1 MSDVNHGESE
11 ACDESLDELKKFLQ
25 DGCGCTLGPKNG
37 PCCQQFPEETVLFNV
52 NNCLELS
59 SLELDL
65 VILTSIQA
73 FTRSD
78 CIGGKRSPRCTFYF
92 QSKPICKEMFLQ
104 FYGIS
109 YSRFRR
115 LKEHY
120 EQHGISPRQH
130 GNTKRLPQNTL
141 PQSTIEDVHSF
152 LANYVEENAIVL
164 PGRIPGF
171 KNDEVKVLSSSET
184 KIGVWRKYETACR
197 ASDKQAV
204 GSSKFFQMW
213 EQFYPDVVI
222 SKPMTD
228 LCIICQQ
235 NANKL
240 QRAANLPESE
250 KAEILKDNQ
259 DHINSAQREREF
271 YRNSCTNSQKTL
283 DNIGGYA
290 ILNRTNRNVCSLKA
304 TIHYSFDFAQQVH
317 IPSNPMQPGPI
328 YFKTPRKCG
337 IFGVMCEA
345 IPQQVNFL
353 IDEAATTGKGANAT
367 ISYTHY
373 YFQHHGLG
381 ETDACLNA
389 DNCSGQN
396 KNNFFLWYLAWRIM
410 MNLHNTILY
419 SFLIACHTKFG
430 PDRCFGMIKKSYKLT
445 YLSSIYELASLVEKS
460 STTGNNKAQIVGT
473 HDGRVNRLCC

>member
-1 MSDVNHGESE
+1 
-11 ACDESLDELKKFLQ
+11 
-25 DGCGCTLGPKNG
+25 
-37 PCCQQFPEETVLFNV
+37 
-52 NNCLELS
+52 
-59 SLELDL
+59 
-65 VILTSIQA
+65 
-73 FTRSD
+73 
-78 CIGGKRSPRCTFYF
+78 
-92 QSKPICKEMFLQ
+92 MFLH
-104 FYGIS
+104 FYGLS

-141 PQSTIEDVHSF
+141 PLSTIEDVHSF

-164 PGRIPGF
+164 PDRIPGF

-197 ASDKQAV
+197 AWDKRAV

-228 LCIICQQ
+228 LCITCQQ
-235 NANKL
+235 NVNKL

-290 ILNRTNRNVCSLKA
+290 ILNRTNRTVCSLKA

-317 IPSNPMQPGPI
+317 ISLAILCNRGPI

-373 YFQHHGLG
+373 YFQHHRLG
-381 ETDACLNA
+381 ETDMRRNA

-396 KNNFFLWYLAWRIM
+396 KNNFFLWYLAWSMRIRK
-410 MNLHNTILY
+410 T
-419 SFLIACHTKFG
+419 
-430 PDRCFGMIKKSYKLT
+430 
-445 YLSSIYELASLVEKS
+445 
-460 STTGNNKAQIVGT
+460 
-473 HDGRVNRLCC
+473 